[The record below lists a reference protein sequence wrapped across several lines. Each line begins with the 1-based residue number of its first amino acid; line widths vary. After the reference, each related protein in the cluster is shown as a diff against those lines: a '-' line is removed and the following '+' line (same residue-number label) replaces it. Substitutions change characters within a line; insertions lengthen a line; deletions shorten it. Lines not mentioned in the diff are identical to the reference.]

1 MLLTC
6 REPRVLKLALFFR
19 LYPLAFTLSAADV
32 PAIPGAKNKT
42 SAWLPCDERDVPL
55 FTARL
60 DRCPVPGNRAAE
72 IAIASGPGWADAEY
86 GHSMGKC

>member
-6 REPRVLKLALFFR
+6 REPRVLNLALFFR

-42 SAWLPCDERDVPL
+42 SARLPCDERGVPPL
-55 FTARL
+55 RL
-60 DRCPVPGNRAAE
+60 DRGPVPKIALLKSPSPPDWAE
-72 IAIASGPGWADAEY
+72 VENDN
-86 GHSMGKC
+86 SMGKC